1 MVTQIPDPQEVA
13 ALRGLVDGFIQER
26 LQPKLD
32 AIKADDKDAQVK
44 KDELTEKYGRQSWVQ
59 KAAKDCEYLLL
70 ATHPEKGNHTA
81 IKDSL
86 SINME
91 KSICDVPWLV
101 GTHLFLSSITA
112 DVAVKNAAALYVWD
126 FLQSSYA
133 GKTLLQRMINREETV
148 LAAISDDQD
157 LAKKFAEQF
166 ASVHERKRDIASHTL
181 AKQLYFPLADDR
193 YHLLAPLF
201 PTQLI
206 HRVYKSMEERRY
218 SESANAARDAYKARK
233 KFDFG
238 YMEFPQMVVRYHGG
252 KQPQNVSALN
262 AKRRVDKRGGA
273 NYLLASVPPVWQDQG
288 TQPPMRVPSV
298 FDKRGFIG
306 CDRTMYRTIKEL
318 KEYLNSVADVDNN
331 RHIRDKR
338 AELVQAIIDRVLD
351 IATELQCLNGGW
363 SADPACKLSWS
374 QKQWLDADALEAAQA
389 AHETQIAAMGAADGA
404 LAAPEPT
411 EWRDKVAEDFARWL
425 NATLSTDKIRMGDAE
440 FIEWKH
446 TFLEVLP

>member
-32 AIKADDKDAQVK
+32 AIKDDDVDAQAK
-44 KDELTEKYGRQSWVQ
+44 RDALAKNYERQSWLQ

-70 ATHPEKGNHTA
+70 ATHPEKGSHSA

-86 SINME
+86 SINLE
-91 KSICDVPWLV
+91 KAFCDSPWLV
-101 GTHLFLSSITA
+101 GTHLLLSSVKV

-133 GKTLLQRMINREETV
+133 EKTLLQRMINREETL
-148 LAAISDDQD
+148 LAALSHDQD
-157 LAKKFAEQF
+157 LAKKFADQF
-166 ASVHERKRDIASHTL
+166 ASIHERKREIASHTL
-181 AKQLYFPLADDR
+181 AKQLYFPLADDG

-201 PTQLI
+201 PTQLT
-206 HRVYKSMEERRY
+206 HRVYKTMEEHRY
-218 SESANAARDAYKARK
+218 SESTNTAREAYRARK
-233 KFDFG
+233 KHDFG
-238 YMEFPQMVVRYHGG
+238 YLEFPQMVVRYLGG
-252 KQPQNVSALN
+252 NQPQNVSALN

-273 NYLLASVPPVWQDQG
+273 NYLLASVPPAWKNKG

-298 FDKRGFIG
+298 FDKHGAIG
-306 CDRTMYRTIKEL
+306 HDRAVYRMIEKL
-318 KEYLNSVADVDNN
+318 KKFLSSVADVDNN
-331 RHIRDKR
+331 MHIRDKR

-363 SADPACKLSWS
+363 SAEPTCKLSWV
-374 QKQWLDADALEAAQA
+374 QKQWLDSDALEAAQA
-389 AHETQIAAMGAADGA
+389 AHETQAAAMDAAEVA
-404 LAAPEPT
+404 VPKAT
-411 EWRDKVAEDFARWL
+411 EWRDTVAEDFARWL

-440 FIEWKH
+440 FVEWKH